1 MNYPGD
7 INIIEI
13 LMKNCLYWN
22 DGSSYNETKYFL
34 YKLHNNNIYLYDN
47 KVFMPYVMTPS

>member
-7 INIIEI
+7 TNIIEI

-22 DGSSYNETKYFL
+22 DGLHNKTKYFL

>member
-22 DGSSYNETKYFL
+22 DGLHNKTKYFL
-34 YKLHNNNIYLYDN
+34 HKFYNNNIYLYDN
-47 KVFMPYVMTPS
+47 EVFMPYVMTPS